1 MKNLLDIFDKQ
12 EINIIKLKANN
23 KAEYQDLENK
33 LNPCILLP
41 ENDNLTESLSRA
53 KILSFSYQNKTLLFE
68 IDFYKTFSRE
78 TAKDLF
84 HTYKQNIN
92 TIKGFRLH
100 TSFIALYLL
109 KDEKLERAISL
120 LNKK

>member
-1 MKNLLDIFDKQ
+1 MKELLDIFDKQ
-12 EINIIKLKANN
+12 AIDIIKLKANN
-23 KAEYQDLENK
+23 KAEYQELENK
-33 LNPCILLP
+33 CNPCILLP

-68 IDFYKTFSRE
+68 IDFYKAFSRE

-92 TIKGFRLH
+92 TIKAFRGH

-109 KDEKLERAISL
+109 KDEKLERAIGL